1 MRRYARSSVY
11 AAGRAL
17 GTSFAIPIIRDE
29 IKRGT
34 IPVDEYITKEGDRL
48 DHIAAKKL
56 GSGKYWWILAATSN
70 VGWSMQVPVG
80 TRLLIPESMDRIK
93 LIVGG

>member
-11 AAGRAL
+11 AAGKSL

-29 IKRGT
+29 VQRGA

-56 GSGKYWWILAATSN
+56 GSGKWWWVIAATSN
-70 VGWSMQVPVG
+70 VGWSMQVPAG
-80 TRLLIPESMDRIK
+80 TRLLIPEDIDRIK